1 MKFTEA
7 NADLFE
13 KYDEAMTAAKEQQHT
28 PRTLVVIAHCVSRDF
43 VMGKGVATEF
53 RYRYGRVNALI
64 AQQAPVGGVAHLD
77 DRVFYLVT
85 KKRFTQKP
93 SLIALRSSLR
103 ALAAKL
109 REIQTDADKR
119 RKDNNKSQK
128 TKIHLF
134 MPRIGCGLDSK
145 LNWERDVRPMLTG
158 TMIDVQMGTQ
168 CMLRNVCDEITIC
181 HI

>member
-1 MKFTEA
+1 MKFTECTQ
-7 NADLFE
+7 DLFE
-13 KYDEAMTAAKEQQHT
+13 MYDEAVATAAAAT
-28 PRTLVVIAHCVSRDF
+28 TTTSTVVVVIAHCVSRDF

-53 RYRYGRVNALI
+53 RYRFGRVNALI
-64 AQQAPVGGVAHLD
+64 AQQVPVGGVAQLD
-77 DRVFYLVT
+77 DRVFYLVI

-93 SLIALRSSLR
+93 TLCALRSSLR

-109 REIQTDADKR
+109 RGLKES
-119 RKDNNKSQK
+119 NKLQK

-134 MPRIGCGLDSK
+134 MPRIGCGVDSK

-158 TMIDVQMGTQ
+158 TMIDLQMATQ
-168 CMLRNVCDEITIC
+168 FMLRNVCDEITIC